1 MRRVGR
7 YDQVGHLALSASEL
21 LSGGGLTPGLCDV
34 GVCASALA
42 SHFHN

>member
-21 LSGGGLTPGLCDV
+21 LSGGASNAWPLRCWGLR
-34 GVCASALA
+34 VCARLV
-42 SHFHN
+42 FP